1 MLVSSL
7 MPLFAQKKP
16 VSGLLRTELLASR
29 PHASPHS
36 FVDVGC
42 DPSLLVSMISVAG

>member
-7 MPLFAQKKP
+7 MPLFAQKNQSL
-16 VSGLLRTELLASR
+16 VLLRTELLASR
-29 PHASPHS
+29 PHASPHN